1 MRRLDHFKGGSAM
14 RALVLIVTV
23 LIVVFA
29 VASGGYKMVGGEA
42 DVRVFAFLDM
52 SPLVVRLFGLAQLVS
67 GLGILSRSYGV
78 AAAAV
83 LAACNVVA
91 TAGLFAA
98 GEQPFAWIS
107 WIFVLMAGVALAWAR
122 ARRAA
127 PPREGGQSPARP

>member
-1 MRRLDHFKGGSAM
+1 M
-14 RALVLIVTV
+14 RALVLVVTV

-42 DVRVFAFLDM
+42 DVRIFAFLGM
-52 SPLVVRLFGLAQLVS
+52 SPLVVRLFGLVQLVS
-67 GLGILSRSYGV
+67 GVGILSRSYGV
-78 AAAAV
+78 AAAAS

-107 WIFVLMAGVALAWAR
+107 WIFVLMAGTAVAWAR

-127 PPREGGQSPARP
+127 PAQ

>member
-1 MRRLDHFKGGSAM
+1 M
-14 RALVLIVTV
+14 RALVAIVTT

-42 DVRVFAFLDM
+42 DVRVFSFLGM
-52 SPLVVRLFGLAQLVS
+52 SPFVVRLFGVVQLVS
-67 GLGILSRSYGV
+67 GLGVLSRSFGV

-107 WIFVLMAGVALAWAR
+107 WIFVLMAGVAVAWAR
-122 ARRAA
+122 ARRVV
-127 PPREGGQSPARP
+127 PAQQGADSSGATVA